1 MDVDPYHDW
10 LNFNIPE
17 NLSSVKVQPI
27 CEAYSASH
35 LKQVSISAKVAKIT
49 KDAMRVASN
58 GGRELIVFDLDED
71 TQKQLINLGY
81 HITVYSKRSV
91 FYISW

>member
-17 NLSSVKVQPI
+17 YLSSVKVQPT
-27 CEAYSASH
+27 CEVYNASH
-35 LKQVSISAKVAKIT
+35 LKQVSISAKVVKIT
-49 KDAMRVASN
+49 NDAMRVASN
-58 GGRELIVFDLDED
+58 GGRELIVFDIDED

-81 HITVYSKRSV
+81 NITVYSKRSV